1 MLRLVP
7 PSRVLAV
14 PFALMFVVSGCAGGG
29 DTASSDT
36 AAPGADTSGQLGAQP
51 AAARDADH
59 EFLRKMS
66 DHHEGMVQMASQAMT
81 KASASTTQSAA
92 HQLHQKQQQERDQMV
107 GTIRSAY
114 GETYTPTVMP
124 SNRAMNDS
132 LQQKSGAAYDR
143 DFYRHVLMHHR
154 EGVQMIDQ
162 FMPRLTR
169 PEVRQMADKMKQ
181 DQQREIRELEPKAGA
196 RS

>member
-7 PSRVLAV
+7 SSRVFAV
-14 PFALMFVVSGCAGGG
+14 PFALVFAVGGCGGG
-29 DTASSDT
+29 DSASSDT
-36 AAPGADTSGQLGAQP
+36 AAPEADTSGQLGAQP

-81 KASASTTQSAA
+81 KASASTTQSEA

-107 GTIRSAY
+107 GMIGSAY
-114 GETYTPTVMP
+114 SETYTPTVMS

-132 LQQKSGAAYDR
+132 LQQKSGAEYDR
-143 DFYRHVLMHHR
+143 EFYRHVVMHHR

-169 PEVRQMADKMKQ
+169 PDVRQMAEKMKA
-181 DQQREIRELEPKAGA
+181 DQTREISEFERKS
-196 RS
+196 RR